1 MNKNS
6 NIYQISYA
14 SILVIAVGAILA
26 LVYMALKDKQDM
38 NIADDTRKQ
47 ILSSIRVQAPE
58 GVTIEDTFN
67 KYITDELLVDIQGN
81 ITEKGKGVAFGVD
94 MKNFVKE
101 KDATNKK
108 YPVFVAK
115 ANDGTVKYVFPMYG
129 AGLWGPIWGYVSVN
143 DDGKT
148 IYGANFSHQ
157 GETPGL
163 GARIS
168 EADFQNKFQGKT
180 LYNDNEFKSIEIVK
194 KGQKG
199 TTGGECIDAI
209 SGATI
214 TSRGVSSMMQDCLTP
229 YDAFL
234 KKLQSETAK

>member
-26 LVYMALKDKQDM
+26 LVSMALKDRQDM

-115 ANDGTVKYVFPMYG
+115 ANDGTDRMSRCKFRFLPAHRGRNYMPDSDTPPCAYMTR
-129 AGLWGPIWGYVSVN
+129 LT
-143 DDGKT
+143 KQT
-148 IYGANFSHQ
+148 LFSIT
-157 GETPGL
+157 G
-163 GARIS
+163 S
-168 EADFQNKFQGKT
+168 
-180 LYNDNEFKSIEIVK
+180 SILTRSSSIGSSLK
-194 KGQKG
+194 AKRG
-199 TTGGECIDAI
+199 TNLVL
-209 SGATI
+209 
-214 TSRGVSSMMQDCLTP
+214 RR
-229 YDAFL
+229 
-234 KKLQSETAK
+234 